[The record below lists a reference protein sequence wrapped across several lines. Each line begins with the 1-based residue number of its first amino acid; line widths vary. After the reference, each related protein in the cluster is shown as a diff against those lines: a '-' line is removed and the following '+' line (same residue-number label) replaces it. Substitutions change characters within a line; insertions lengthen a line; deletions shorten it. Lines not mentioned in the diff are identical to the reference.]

1 MWIRSPSADA
11 KTCVFWNVEDYP
23 IPSGSD
29 PVSMGQK
36 IKSALAVENI
46 RGELSIKAYVDKKN
60 TLSDELRDKYI
71 DAGITVN
78 PMPEG
83 EYIYIIIPLLFH
95 LYLLLLTLDTLQG
108 MHTRG
113 LLRC

>member
-78 PMPEG
+78 PIPEG
-83 EYIYIIIPLLFH
+83 EYIISLLFH
-95 LYLLLLTLDTLQG
+95 LCLFYLLILTLDTLQG

-113 LLRC
+113 LLHC